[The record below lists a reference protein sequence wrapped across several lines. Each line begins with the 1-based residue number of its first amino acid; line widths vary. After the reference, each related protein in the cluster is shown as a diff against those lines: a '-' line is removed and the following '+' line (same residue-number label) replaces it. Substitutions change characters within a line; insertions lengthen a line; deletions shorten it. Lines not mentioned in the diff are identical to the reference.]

1 VGNAAASESDAQKK
15 TRHAA
20 EQARPD
26 VAAAREK
33 WRARQPGLNPE
44 KLVFI
49 DETWATTNMCRLYGR
64 APRGERLIASVPHG
78 HWQITTFL
86 AGLRH
91 DGITAPL
98 VIDGAINGE
107 LFLAYVEQM
116 LAPTLSPGEIVVLD
130 NLSSHKVT
138 GVREA
143 VEARG
148 ATLLHLPPYSPDLN
162 PIEQAFAKLK
172 RLLRTAAARTREA
185 LWHVIGQSVGRFSLN
200 ECANYLA
207 HCGYQQSGR

>member
-1 VGNAAASESDAQKK
+1 VGDDQHVPAVWQGPK
-15 TRHAA
+15 
-20 EQARPD
+20 
-26 VAAAREK
+26 
-33 WRARQPGLNPE
+33 
-44 KLVFI
+44 
-49 DETWATTNMCRLYGR
+49 GR
-64 APRGERLIASVPHG
+64 AADASVPHG
-78 HWQITTFL
+78 HWQITTFP

-91 DGITAPL
+91 DAITAPL

-130 NLSSHKVT
+130 NLSSHKVK

-143 VEARG
+143 VEACG
-148 ATLLHLPPYSPDLN
+148 ATMLYLPPYSPDLN

-172 RLLRTAAARTREA
+172 RLRTAAARTREA
-185 LWHVIGQSVGRFSLN
+185 LWNVIGQSVGRFSLK

-207 HCGYQQSGR
+207 YCGYQQSGR

>member
-1 VGNAAASESDAQKK
+1 
-15 TRHAA
+15 
-20 EQARPD
+20 
-26 VAAAREK
+26 
-33 WRARQPGLNPE
+33 
-44 KLVFI
+44 
-49 DETWATTNMCRLYGR
+49 MCRLYGR

-91 DGITAPL
+91 DAITAPL

-116 LAPTLSPGEIVVLD
+116 LAPTLSAGEIVVLD
-130 NLSSHKVT
+130 NLSSHKVK

-148 ATLLHLPPYSPDLN
+148 ATMLYLPPYSPDLN

-185 LWHVIGQSVGRFSLN
+185 LWNVIGQSLGRFSLA
-200 ECANYLA
+200 ECANYLT
-207 HCGYQQSGR
+207 HCGYQ

>member
-1 VGNAAASESDAQKK
+1 
-15 TRHAA
+15 
-20 EQARPD
+20 
-26 VAAAREK
+26 
-33 WRARQPGLNPE
+33 
-44 KLVFI
+44 
-49 DETWATTNMCRLYGR
+49 M
-64 APRGERLIASVPHG
+64 PHG

-91 DGITAPL
+91 DAITAPL

-107 LFLAYVEQM
+107 RFLAYVEQI

-130 NLSSHKVT
+130 NLSSHKVK

-148 ATLLHLPPYSPDLN
+148 ATTLYLPPYSPDLN

-172 RLLRTAAARTREA
+172 RLPRTAAARTREA
-185 LWHVIGQSVGRFSLN
+185 LWNVIGQSVGRFSLK
-200 ECANYLA
+200 EYANYLA
-207 HCGYQQSGR
+207 LCGYQRSGR